1 MSERLGR
8 RDVLRMAGMAGVGVV
23 GGVLLPDSLQQAPV
37 PSSDAGAGE
46 PPGQV
51 AGEFFT
57 AEERRTVRV
66 LVDDIL
72 PADDRSGSATAAKV
86 PEFIEAMLLDTEVET
101 PLSQIEIRG
110 GLAWLDTECR
120 RRFKRRYSACS
131 EAQRHQVLDDIAW
144 PAKARPE
151 MQHGAAFF
159 SGMRNF
165 TASGFFS
172 SEMGYKDLKYQGNVF
187 NPNWHGCPEAALA
200 KLGVSYAEWD
210 AKYGDRST
218 LSK

>member
-1 MSERLGR
+1 MSENVGR
-8 RDVLRMAGMAGVGVV
+8 RDVLRLAGMAGVGVV
-23 GGVLLPDSLQQAPV
+23 GGALLPEGIQGAPV
-37 PSSDAGAGE
+37 PTKQRSVAE
-46 PPGQV
+46 P
-51 AGEFFT
+51 AAKSTGEFFT

-72 PADDRSGSATAAKV
+72 PADERSGSATAAKV
-86 PEFIEAMLLDTEVET
+86 PEFMEAMLLDTEVET
-101 PLSQIEIRG
+101 PLSQTEIRG

-159 SGMRNF
+159 TGMRDF

-172 SEMGYKDLKYQGNVF
+172 SEMGYQDLKYQGNVF
-187 NPNWHGCPEAALA
+187 NPNWHGCPDAALA

-210 AKYGDRST
+210 AKYAKPSQRA
-218 LSK
+218 K